1 MKSRSQWTYFH
12 NLALSITVL
21 AGCGGGGGDSPTAV
35 SSGVAASSPAAAP
48 TPVAAPVATPAPTPT
63 AAPMPTSASTNLND
77 PANAIRLAAAMSQTT
92 WVVGTLTPV
101 KWTGANYKVPSRTD
115 VSGCV
120 SVVYNNADGVPGIG
134 DKFSFLVNNCATSN
148 VAGSATLSRETV
160 SSLLAISNPAL
171 PESGAW
177 EVSESLSGSGTTAWD
192 TAVTGNIRSKGQST
206 TSLTGTQK
214 ISHRSNGSQQDALQS
229 GRFSAKGIHDG
240 IAFDYVIETSYTC
253 NYSADSTNS
262 KKAIE
267 STCSASLATL
277 KGNLNGGNA
286 EATLVQTNAG
296 AATFDIVQAGQTIKV
311 SKNLS
316 NGDYT
321 VSIANGQQFVI
332 TAVAFEAIA
341 RY

>member
-1 MKSRSQWTYFH
+1 MKSRLQRTAFH
-12 NLALSITVL
+12 SLALSITVL

-35 SSGVAASSPAAAP
+35 SPGTAVPSPAAAP
-48 TPVAAPVATPAPTPT
+48 VPTQAPAPAPAQTPASGPAPAAAP
-63 AAPMPTSASTNLND
+63 TNLND

-115 VSGCV
+115 LSGCV
-120 SVVYNNADGVPGIG
+120 SVVYNNADGVPGVG
-134 DKFSFLVNNCATSN
+134 DKFSFLVNSCATSN
-148 VAGSATLSRETV
+148 VAGSATLNRETV
-160 SSLLAISNPAL
+160 SNLIAISNPAL

-177 EVSESLSGSGTTAWD
+177 EVSESLSGSGTTVWD

-206 TSLTGTQK
+206 TSVIGTQK
-214 ISHRSNGSQQDALQS
+214 IAHRSDGSQQDLLQS

-240 IAFDYVIETSYTC
+240 VAFDYVVETSYGC
-253 NYSADSTNS
+253 SYSANT
-262 KKAIE
+262 KKAVE

-296 AATFDIVQAGQTIKV
+296 SATFDIVQAGQTIKV

-316 NGDYT
+316 SGDYT

-332 TAVAFEAIA
+332 PAVAFEAIA
-341 RY
+341 RF

>member
-1 MKSRSQWTYFH
+1 MKSRSQRTYFH
-12 NLALSITVL
+12 SLAISITVL

-48 TPVAAPVATPAPTPT
+48 VAAPVPTPT
-63 AAPMPTSASTNLND
+63 AAPTPASAPTNLND

-177 EVSESLSGSGTTAWD
+177 EVSESLSGSGTTLWD

-206 TSLTGTQK
+206 TSLTGIQK
-214 ISHRSNGSQQDALQS
+214 IIHRSDGSQQDALQS

-240 IAFDYVIETSYTC
+240 IAFDYVIETRYAC
-253 NYSADSTNS
+253 NYSANT
-262 KKAIE
+262 KKAVE
-267 STCSASLATL
+267 STCSASVATL
-277 KGNLNGGNA
+277 TGNLNGGNA
-286 EATLVQTNAG
+286 EATLAQTNAG
-296 AATFDIVQAGQTIKV
+296 SATFDIVQAGQTIKV

-341 RY
+341 RF